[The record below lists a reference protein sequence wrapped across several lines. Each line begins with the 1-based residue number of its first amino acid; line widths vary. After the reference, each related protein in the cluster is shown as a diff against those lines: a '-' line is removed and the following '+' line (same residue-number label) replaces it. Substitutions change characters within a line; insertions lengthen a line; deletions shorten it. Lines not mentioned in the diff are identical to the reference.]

1 MPSVRIL
8 SAQGERPI
16 MVSGELVNHAENHMT
31 VHCGG
36 GSEGLTVGSKVVVD
50 IDNESGSR
58 RCVVNSVSGSGTDI
72 VLSNEAT
79 HQADKRDYPRL
90 FAGLPIRFRA
100 VTDDEASAWAEGE
113 PIGGHWA
120 EPDPY
125 MNFSVGGL
133 RFDSEDALEEGS
145 LIAIELTIG
154 DGSTLWRATAR
165 VVRIFAASG
174 DRPSSAA
181 VSFDYLPPG
190 AREALSDLTL
200 QIQETLL

>member
-16 MVSGELVNHAENHMT
+16 MVNGDLVSHTDDRMT

-36 GSEGLTVGSKVVVD
+36 GADTLAAGLKVVVD

-58 RCVVNSVSGSGTDI
+58 RCVVDAVSATGTEI
-72 VLSNEAT
+72 VLRSEAT
-79 HQADKRDYPRL
+79 HAADKRDYPRL
-90 FAGLPIRFRA
+90 FAGLPIRFRS
-100 VTDDEASAWAEGE
+100 VSEDEASAWAEGE

-133 RFDSEDALEEGS
+133 RFDCEDDLDEGS
-145 LIAIELTIG
+145 LIAIELSIG
-154 DGSTLWRATAR
+154 DGSALWRATAR
-165 VVRIFAASG
+165 VVRIFAAAG
-174 DRPSSAA
+174 DRPSSVA

-190 AREALSDLTL
+190 AREALSELTL